1 MFEKFWELYEAVSD
15 DTPDGW
21 VQGFQFGAEMNAAA
35 LEIMAYENSLN
46 PIDEDEEEEE
56 EDREIDVMRER
67 VRWADSEDE
76 DEEEFPASILSRLRK
91 QRGKESIMNA
101 LNDTHYAAITAVHE
115 QMPSHLFMS
124 GDNTHAHTLMWY
136 TERAGGKEEHSLR
149 FDSYAAQRA
158 FISAL
163 EREGYFAQTSVT
175 GLMFRRDSMRIP
187 ASVLATI
194 YKPKDDREIR
204 QNAQIHANLA
214 IAYELAAI
222 VMEAHS
228 SVSNALYYRQCAN
241 DEVSQIPLYL
251 HDEYRQQ
258 LSHALYING
267 YLR

>member
-1 MFEKFWELYEAVSD
+1 
-15 DTPDGW
+15 
-21 VQGFQFGAEMNAAA
+21 MNA
-35 LEIMAYENSLN
+35 
-46 PIDEDEEEEE
+46 
-56 EDREIDVMRER
+56 
-67 VRWADSEDE
+67 
-76 DEEEFPASILSRLRK
+76 
-91 QRGKESIMNA
+91 Q
-101 LNDTHYAAITAVHE
+101 LNDTHYTVIAAIHE

-124 GDNTHAHTLMWY
+124 SDYNTPTLMWY
-136 TERAGGKEEHSLR
+136 TDRPGGKEEHSLR
-149 FDSYAAQRA
+149 FAAYAEYRA

-163 EREGYFAQTSVT
+163 ESEGYFALSSAT

-194 YKPKDDREIR
+194 YKPKQDDREIR

>member
-1 MFEKFWELYEAVSD
+1 MSA
-15 DTPDGW
+15 
-21 VQGFQFGAEMNAAA
+21 Q
-35 LEIMAYENSLN
+35 
-46 PIDEDEEEEE
+46 
-56 EDREIDVMRER
+56 
-67 VRWADSEDE
+67 
-76 DEEEFPASILSRLRK
+76 
-91 QRGKESIMNA
+91 
-101 LNDTHYAAITAVHE
+101 LNDTHYAIIAAVHE

-124 GDNTHAHTLMWY
+124 MSGDYNTHTLMWY

-187 ASVLATI
+187 ASVFATI
-194 YKPKDDREIR
+194 YKPKQDDREIR

-228 SVSNALYYRQCAN
+228 SVSNALYYRKLAN

>member
-1 MFEKFWELYEAVSD
+1 
-15 DTPDGW
+15 
-21 VQGFQFGAEMNAAA
+21 MNA
-35 LEIMAYENSLN
+35 
-46 PIDEDEEEEE
+46 
-56 EDREIDVMRER
+56 
-67 VRWADSEDE
+67 
-76 DEEEFPASILSRLRK
+76 
-91 QRGKESIMNA
+91 Q
-101 LNDTHYAAITAVHE
+101 LNDTHYTVITAVHE

-124 GDNTHAHTLMWY
+124 MSGDYNTHTIMWY
-136 TERAGGKEEHSLR
+136 TERAGGKEEHSLH

-163 EREGYFAQTSVT
+163 ESEGYFAQSSVT
-175 GLMFRRDSMRIP
+175 GMMFKRDSKRIP
-187 ASVLATI
+187 ASVLETI
-194 YKPKDDREIR
+194 YKPKQDDREQDDREIR

-241 DEVSQIPLYL
+241 DEVSQIPLHL